1 MPQDVIT
8 ESSEVAAA
16 LALREPVCVSVRT
29 GETAGVYAQLVEAA
43 MAPERFIPLTPTLEV
58 RNLRS
63 TGSRPRNDIGY
74 GHVCFS
80 ILVSNAIRRCF
91 STLP

>member
-1 MPQDVIT
+1 MRQDVIT

-58 RNLRS
+58 
-63 TGSRPRNDIGY
+63 
-74 GHVCFS
+74 
-80 ILVSNAIRRCF
+80 
-91 STLP
+91 